1 MKRLIQYSILLVLA
15 IGLATGILWARGKSH
30 DELCT
35 SVVVEVVNADSTSF
49 VTPKGVLNDLKSQGV
64 KLVGKRMGDINASD
78 LEEVLRQS
86 PYLEN
91 ADIVKCQDGRVLIRV
106 SQLVPVLRVFDGT
119 ESYYVNRAG
128 KRMMATP
135 NYHCDVPVVQGHF
148 SRAYPVTRILPLVD
162 YVEKDSLLHS
172 LVTMYCV
179 RDTNNIIIVPNI
191 SGHVVNIGNAQ
202 GFENKFAKLRL
213 FYDQVMPKKDN
224 RLKIRYSEEQMEW
237 MKANE
242 SNVWAFFI
250 QNNLLYEKDFSRY
263 HNFVDDAPKTNAF
276 KDSAPRTTHYIGW
289 QIVRKYMENNKCSMK
304 ELFNNTDSQAILA
317 ASKYKP

>member
-213 FYDQVMPKKDN
+213 FYDQVMPKRGWNTYDTISVKWSHQVVATRRVKTVQQVIEEDPEDDEQFPDIETLTPGSAATAKKEQEQEAAAAATATESSANDKDKN
-224 RLKIRYSEEQMEW
+224 K
-237 MKANE
+237 K
-242 SNVWAFFI
+242 
-250 QNNLLYEKDFSRY
+250 QN
-263 HNFVDDAPKTNAF
+263 
-276 KDSAPRTTHYIGW
+276 
-289 QIVRKYMENNKCSMK
+289 
-304 ELFNNTDSQAILA
+304 
-317 ASKYKP
+317 